1 MISILSSEG
10 LAPAA
15 SAPKQNKVS
24 DPASKS
30 DDSPFSSFVSRDA
43 ADRDANPNSDASAPD
58 ATTARPTEPGA
69 EPIRPETALARNG
82 REQIDPAIIDGQDST
97 IAAIEADAPRASTE
111 ADIKPAISAAPRTA
125 QTAQTTDT
133 GEATLLASDAD
144 VAAPTKRTAAQTPAG
159 TARAEQILASEAE
172 PVSASKTAQAAHATT
187 LETADAATKLAR
199 GASETATQVSAPAAE
214 ADSADNALRITRQQ
228 DGADL
233 SQTAQLASEAD
244 LATST
249 NKALLANAAPDAK
262 APVAVT
268 AMPEALLSVAQPSSV
283 SAPALTAGLTP
294 VAPSIP
300 LAAPSEINSII
311 LNALKNGGEPQ
322 EQLIV
327 QLDPPELGRVA
338 IDFKFDAQG
347 VQQITVTSENPEA
360 LRRLRELHFELTE
373 ALKEHG
379 LSEQN
384 LSFRQQADDQSQ
396 PAWQMPERS
405 GSDVVLSTNE
415 AAQSQPLIPRSN
427 TAYTHP
433 DRLDLTL

>member
-10 LAPAA
+10 LAPAPSA
-15 SAPKQNKVS
+15 SKQNKVS

-30 DDSPFSSFVSRDA
+30 DDSPFSSFVSRDS
-43 ADRDANPNSDASAPD
+43 ADGDANPTTDASAPD
-58 ATTARPTEPGA
+58 ATAAGPTEPGA
-69 EPIRPETALARNG
+69 TTIQPKTAQTLNA
-82 REQIDPAIIDGQDST
+82 REQIDPAIIEGQGST
-97 IAAIEADAPRASTE
+97 AAAIETDAPRPSTE
-111 ADIKPAISAAPRTA
+111 ADTKFALSMEQRTA
-125 QTAQTTDT
+125 RTAQTTDSPET
-133 GEATLLASDAD
+133 TLLASDAD
-144 VAAPTKRTAAQTPAG
+144 AAAPTKRAAAHVRAG
-159 TARAEQILASEAE
+159 TAGAEQILATEAE
-172 PVSASKTAQAAHATT
+172 PVAPSKTGQTLQGAAPEAT
-187 LETADAATKLAR
+187 DAATKLVR
-199 GASETATQVSAPAAE
+199 STSETAAPTTQ
-214 ADSADNALRITRQQ
+214 ADSADNGLRITRQQ

-233 SQTAQLASEAD
+233 PKTAQLASEAD
-244 LATST
+244 LAAST
-249 NKALLANAAPDAK
+249 NKALLANVAAEAK

-268 AMPEALLSVAQPSSV
+268 AMPEAMLSVAQPSSV
-283 SAPALTAGLTP
+283 SAPALTAGMTP

-384 LSFRQQADDQSQ
+384 LTFRQQADDQSQ
-396 PAWQMPERS
+396 PAWQMPERNGS
-405 GSDVVLSTNE
+405 GVVLSSNE
-415 AAQSQPLIPRSN
+415 EVQSQTPISRSN